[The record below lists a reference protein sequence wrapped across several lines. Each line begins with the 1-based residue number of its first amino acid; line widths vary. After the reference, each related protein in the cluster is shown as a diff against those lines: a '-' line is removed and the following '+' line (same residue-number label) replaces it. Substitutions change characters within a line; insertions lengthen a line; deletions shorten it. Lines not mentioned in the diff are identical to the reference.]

1 MLESV
6 HRVRAARPARRRTCC
21 LANILP
27 MTDPLAFSSRHF
39 QLTQLATGVYAAI
52 ARREAGGETANAGVV
67 DLGREVLVFDT
78 FLLPAAARDLRRAIQ
93 LLLGKPV
100 RYVVNSHYHA
110 GHIGGNG
117 VFPAEAAILTTAG
130 TQQLLQ
136 NRGETYLAQLKEEL
150 PANLQRLR
158 RAHDQARTAEARQ
171 SLAAQ
176 ATLASSLLQDLPAL
190 TLRLPT
196 LTTSGR
202 ALIHGSQR
210 SIEFITLGGGH
221 TVSDGFLYLPE
232 DDILFTGDLL
242 VKETHPSLADAHLDA
257 WKTQLEKLLS
267 LPFSVAVPGHGPLAT
282 KDDIETLLTYIAT
295 LEELIAQVD
304 ATSDR
309 TPALPATAVPAAYQH
324 WQGDSLADNLQ
335 RYYLRLHSPDDEEA

>member
-1 MLESV
+1 
-6 HRVRAARPARRRTCC
+6 
-21 LANILP
+21 

-39 QLTQLATGVYAAI
+39 QLTQLATGVFAAI
-52 ARREAGGETANAGVV
+52 ARREAGGETANAGFV

-93 LLLGKPV
+93 FLLGKPV
-100 RYVVNSHYHA
+100 RYVVNSHYHV

-130 TQQLLQ
+130 TQQILQ
-136 NRGETYLAQLKEEL
+136 SQGETYLAQLKEEL
-150 PANLQRLR
+150 PANLQQLR
-158 RAHDQARTAEARQ
+158 RAHDQARTAESRQ

-190 TLRLPT
+190 ALRLPT

-210 SIEFITLGGGH
+210 SIEFVTLGGGH
-221 TVSDGFLYLPE
+221 TASDGFLYLPE
-232 DDILFTGDLL
+232 DDILFAGDLL

-257 WKTQLEKLLS
+257 WKAQLEKLLS

-282 KDDIETLLTYIAT
+282 KEDITALLAYFAALDDLAEQVHIRGDAA
-295 LEELIAQVD
+295 LELA
-304 ATSDR
+304 AM
-309 TPALPATAVPAAYQH
+309 AVPAAYQD
-324 WQGDSLADNLQ
+324 WQGGSFTHNVD
-335 RYYLRLHSPDDEEA
+335 RILRQLHASDGAPGGAAGDEEA